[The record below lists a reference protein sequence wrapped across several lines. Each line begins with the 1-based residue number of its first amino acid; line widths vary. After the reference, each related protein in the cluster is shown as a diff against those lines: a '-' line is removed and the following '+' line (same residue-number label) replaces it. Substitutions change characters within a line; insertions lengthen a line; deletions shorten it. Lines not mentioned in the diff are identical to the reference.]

1 MLTVILG
8 WCKSNYSFT
17 SLKFAFWYWNT
28 FLKKCGY
35 VIHHFNV
42 HFSLH
47 VFCFLFF
54 GFFLLM
60 TLFAAY
66 FKFILDYRNDLDKN
80 KI

>member
-28 FLKKCGY
+28 FLNKCGD
-35 VIHHFNV
+35 VIHHFNM

-47 VFCFLFF
+47 FC
-54 GFFLLM
+54 FLLM
-60 TLFAAY
+60 TLLAAY

-80 KI
+80 QI